1 MSSGAQGGS
10 EGRSVQE
17 AVKGDLDL
25 VHRRVIAEPRKRVY
39 RAMSD
44 PDRLPRWWGPAGFRT
59 RTHALELEPG
69 GEWRV
74 TLIGPDGSEYE
85 NVYRFVEMTD
95 GERFVLDHVTG
106 HWFRLTLT
114 LEDAPGGTQVTWQ
127 QTFASRANRD
137 GLVSVCVPGNEQ
149 NLDKLEAFLAS
160 EKG

>member
-1 MSSGAQGGS
+1 MSRTPQDAIRGELELFHS
-10 EGRSVQE
+10 
-17 AVKGDLDL
+17 
-25 VHRRVIAEPRKRVY
+25 RVIAEPRKRVY
-39 RAMSD
+39 RAMAD

-59 RTHALELEPG
+59 RTHAIELEPG

-85 NVYRFVEMTD
+85 NVYRFVEMRD

-106 HWFRLTLT
+106 HWFRLTVT
-114 LEDAPGGTQVTWQ
+114 LEDAPGGTAITWT
-127 QTFASRANRD
+127 QTFDTRAHRD
-137 GLVSVCVPGNEQ
+137 EMVGVCVPGNEQ